1 MGWISDRLRRFVI
14 AVFVGIIYLTVRD
27 WPDRRNM
34 LLWPRGVIME
44 GLDRIREKA
53 LHTF

>member
-1 MGWISDRLRRFVI
+1 MGWISDKLRRFVI
-14 AVFVGIIYLTVRD
+14 AVFVGIVYPTVRD

-53 LHTF
+53 VHTF